1 MKDDECIVLL
11 DFAENYSYAVQHAVH
26 AVLLLAFIKSKNIS
40 ITSVT
45 ACYQCTYLHHNAN
58 VVHILVYH
66 MLQSHEDPFQYK
78 KIQKFNKSNS
88 PSRWPSILAFF
99 CQKYKCLVTQ
109 SSFQNNHIL
118 NVDLIYDL
126 CVKNVPGVIF
136 IKINTDEMSQNFL
149 CKKDIYLLIVFKAQ
163 EFAIILLLQLMALKW
178 ESFLLIRVHQ
188 MSPFQKFMLILILLT
203 LC

>member
-26 AVLLLAFIKSKNIS
+26 AVLLLAIIKSKNIS
-40 ITSVT
+40 TASVS

-58 VVHILVYH
+58 AVHIFVYH
-66 MLQSHEDPFQYK
+66 KLQSLKILLPKVSHVHYFSHGAPFQYK

-88 PSRWPSILAFF
+88 PSRWPSVLAFF

-126 CVKNVPGVIF
+126 CQQCSRNNF
-136 IKINTDEMSQNFL
+136 HQN
-149 CKKDIYLLIVFKAQ
+149 
-163 EFAIILLLQLMALKW
+163 
-178 ESFLLIRVHQ
+178 
-188 MSPFQKFMLILILLT
+188 
-203 LC
+203 